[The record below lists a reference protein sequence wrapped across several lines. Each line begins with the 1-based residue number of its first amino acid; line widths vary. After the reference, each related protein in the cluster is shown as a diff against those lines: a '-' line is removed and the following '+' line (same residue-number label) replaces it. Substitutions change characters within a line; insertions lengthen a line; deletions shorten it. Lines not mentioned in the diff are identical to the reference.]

1 MSCWLI
7 GRDHL
12 LSDVWLSLTISS
24 QHKSDNEPVTKVL
37 SHPTHIVPLSISTC
51 QKSLTTNFK
60 VQVSILRHLRWVGEY
75 PLGEDEGKEEEPDL
89 PAWCNKVGFNLKI
102 LSFFQQI
109 DLRVPP
115 RYFLKLS
122 KSNKAALSNQF
133 VGRKLRMINVRR
145 WRKVALLWSVPL
157 RSPNI

>member
-1 MSCWLI
+1 MAEL
-7 GRDHL
+7 D
-12 LSDVWLSLTISS
+12 D
-24 QHKSDNEPVTKVL
+24 QQPHKSDNEPVTKVL
-37 SHPTHIVPLSISTC
+37 SHPTRIVPLSISSC
-51 QKSLTTNFK
+51 QKSLNTNFK

-115 RYFLKLS
+115 CYFLKLS
-122 KSNKAALSNQF
+122 KSNKVALSNQF
-133 VGRKLRMINVRR
+133 VGRKLRIINVCR